1 MATTPTA
8 RDSVAA
14 SREGRGMSAADR
26 AIRDEKIW
34 QRRLDGADH
43 LQIGNEFGI
52 TQARVSQI
60 LSKAIKE
67 RRADVADRAAEWAL
81 ARIERMRQQVNAVL
95 NAEHIVISH
104 GHIIRRNIG
113 GEWDTESE
121 TWIGG
126 EWEDVTDHDPIL
138 RAVDRLLKIDER
150 EAKLLG
156 LDSPTKVE
164 TTSYNYTVN
173 GIDANDLK

>member
-1 MATTPTA
+1 MTA
-8 RDSVAA
+8 A
-14 SREGRGMSAADR
+14 ER

-34 QRRLDGADH
+34 QRRLDGADYH
-43 LQIGNEFGI
+43 QIANEFGI
-52 TQARVSQI
+52 TAARVSQI
-60 LSKAIKE
+60 LTKAIKE

-81 ARIERMRQQVNAVL
+81 ARIERMRQQVNSVL

-126 EWEDVTDHDPIL
+126 DWEDVTDHDPIL

>member
-1 MATTPTA
+1 MTA
-8 RDSVAA
+8 A
-14 SREGRGMSAADR
+14 ER
-26 AIRDEKIW
+26 AVRDERMW
-34 QRRLDGADH
+34 QRRLDGAEQDV
-43 LQIGNEFGI
+43 IANEFGL

-60 LSKAIKE
+60 LSKMIKE
-67 RRADVADRAAEWAL
+67 RRQNMADKAAEWSL
-81 ARIERMRQQVNAVL
+81 SRLKRMRDQVNAVL
-95 NAEHIVISH
+95 NAEHITISH

-113 GEWDTESE
+113 GEWDPESE

-126 EWEDVTDHDPIL
+126 EWVDVADHDPIL
-138 RAVDRLLKIDER
+138 RAIDRLLKIEER

-156 LDSPTKVE
+156 LDAAIKVE